1 MMEHLPTKEPIL
13 VMIVTLNVQH
23 VMDQKLT
30 TVFLVKILI
39 LNSVNVNP
47 NVLKLDI
54 MKTLMN
60 GNVKL
65 VIPIV
70 LLASVEQVAVV
81 LSVMIMYTYMTIPV

>member
-1 MMEHLPTKEPIL
+1 
-13 VMIVTLNVQH
+13 
-23 VMDQKLT
+23 MDQKLT